1 MLFLKGWLVFPER
14 NPLLSSWSSVKPLG
28 SIVGRR
34 ESTVL
39 HTDFGWISCCFL
51 YVPSTVPD
59 FPRPDLWLSFKR
71 TNSFM
76 AWSFTGDKRWWCP
89 SIFPFYKPTQLF
101 SAAFPH
107 LLRHLAPLVPTHF
120 QKLAQQPARPPC
132 FLLLPA
138 CIPLLL

>member
-1 MLFLKGWLVFPER
+1 MAGWFPQKGIPCS
-14 NPLLSSWSSVKPLG
+14 PLDQVLSHLAALREEGKLEF
-28 SIVGRR
+28 IVLR
-34 ESTVL
+34 
-39 HTDFGWISCCFL
+39 TDFCWEPCCFL
-51 YVPSTVPD
+51 YVPSTAPD

-76 AWSFTGDKRWWCP
+76 ARSFAGGKRWRCP
-89 SIFPFYKPTQLF
+89 SISCFYKLIQLF

-107 LLRHLAPLVPTHF
+107 LLRHLAPLVPMHF